1 MNSVTKYSTSLLM
14 ATSFMVG
21 GHKTSAQ
28 NDTVKVM
35 AYNVLDYGFD
45 CQGPVAGYHQYLKT
59 IIDYTQPDILTLE
72 KMASIPMYAGD
83 ISGKAPVGFG
93 DSILAHV
100 LNVVVS
106 NKFAYAPFSNNA
118 GASNMSMLFYNSQRF
133 GFAGIV
139 FNYSNIT
146 DFNCYKLF
154 YKDANLSLT
163 HDTTFLYIIPNHD
176 ISGSTNVSQR
186 AEQIT
191 GYMSL
196 IQQHFSHLPNMISMG
211 DFNLRYTIEPLY
223 QTLTAL
229 PDSNF
234 RFYDPPFFPDNKF
247 SYPANWDINPAAYSG
262 YLTTSTRA
270 LATAPNSCGT
280 SDGGKNWYDHIF
292 ISPWLVNNSD
302 YIHYVPNSYRT
313 IGNDGHRVGISA
325 NDNTSNVNN
334 SAPTEVIEAIYQM
347 SNKYPIM
354 MDLII
359 TPDSNGIS
367 PASPELHSITDINNT
382 TIKDKKIS
390 IVNPV
395 NDQLSIYISNDF
407 IGRKMQLHCFDNFGR
422 MILSKEITMT
432 GNNVKIPLNTLPG
445 IYFISIAMDNS
456 VVYKSVLIKD

>member
-1 MNSVTKYSTSLLM
+1 MVTGLLFASHKMN
-14 ATSFMVG
+14 
-21 GHKTSAQ
+21 AQ
-28 NDTVKVM
+28 NDTIKVM

-59 IIDYTQPDILTLE
+59 IIDYTKPDILTLE
-72 KMASIPMYAGD
+72 KMASIPMYTGD

-100 LNVVVS
+100 LNVDVA

-118 GASNMSMLFYNSQRF
+118 GATNMSMLFYDNQKF
-133 GFAGIV
+133 GFSGVV
-139 FNYSNIT
+139 FNYSNVT

-154 YKDANLSLT
+154 YKNANLSLT

-186 AEQIT
+186 AEQIS

-229 PDSNF
+229 PDTNF
-234 RFYDPPFFPDNKF
+234 RFFDPPFFPDNAL
-247 SYPANWDINPAAYSG
+247 SYPANWDINPAAYSA

-280 SDGGKNWYDHIF
+280 SGGGKNWYDHIF
-292 ISPWLVNNSD
+292 ISPWLVNNNN
-302 YIHYVPNSYRT
+302 YIRYVPNSYRT

-325 NDNTSNVNN
+325 NDNSTNINN
-334 SAPTEVIEAIYQM
+334 SAPAEVVEAIYQM

-354 MDLII
+354 MDLIV
-359 TPDSNGIS
+359 TPDSNGLS
-367 PASPELHSITDINNT
+367 PADPELYNVTGINNT
-382 TIKDKKIS
+382 TTQDKKIN
-390 IVNPV
+390 IVNPAR
-395 NDQLSIYISNDF
+395 DGLSIYFSNEF
-407 IGRKMQLHCFDNFGR
+407 IGKKIGIHCFDNFGR
-422 MILSKEITMT
+422 IIFSKEITVA
-432 GNNVKIPLNTLPG
+432 NNKVQLPFKTAPG
-445 IYFISIAMDNS
+445 AYFVSLTSDNIT
-456 VVYKSVLIKD
+456 VYKSAIIKE